1 MTYQVSLIKE
11 VVESRL
17 RMMGLGLSDGSDL
30 AEMISRSIRI
40 LRYGENVAV
49 EVDPDGHVYAV
60 KKIDG
65 FDSLHTIGERA
76 FIISYQELERY
87 FNEQQSASVEL

>member
-1 MTYQVSLIKE
+1 MTYQASVIKA

-17 RMMGLGLSDGSDL
+17 RARGFCQDDDSNL
-30 AEMISRSIRI
+30 AEMISRNIRN

-49 EVDPDGHVYAV
+49 ETDSEGNVYAV
-60 KKIDG
+60 KKVDG
-65 FDSLHTIGERA
+65 FDCLHTIGEGA

-87 FNEQQSASVEL
+87 FHEQQSASVEL